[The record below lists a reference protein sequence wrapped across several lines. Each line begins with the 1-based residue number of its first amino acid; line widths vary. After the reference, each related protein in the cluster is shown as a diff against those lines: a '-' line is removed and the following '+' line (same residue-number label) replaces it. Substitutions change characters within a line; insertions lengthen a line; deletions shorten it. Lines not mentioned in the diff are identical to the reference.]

1 MLIVSKSLIRIVKK
15 PVIDPTLSRVRFD
28 IAKVDERNAKQPL
41 AKIDKVRY
49 EYVRKDKNKPT

>member
-1 MLIVSKSLIRIVKK
+1 MDFLKSLIRIVKK